1 MPFGD
6 YLRSGIS
13 RELGT
18 TRRQLCSILTV
29 GRDLVV
35 SRARDGK
42 PRAYSL
48 HVEAILAR
56 VRPLSVV
63 SSSGVSDCSGLAR
76 HRSQL
81 REEVSWLRG
90 SRNHLSGERN
100 LIPDPAKTSGNER

>member
-1 MPFGD
+1 MFDIDGRP
-6 YLRSGIS
+6 RSGGVES
-13 RELGT
+13 P
-18 TRRQLCSILTV
+18 RR
-29 GRDLVV
+29 
-35 SRARDGK
+35 K

-90 SRNHLSGERN
+90 S
-100 LIPDPAKTSGNER
+100 